1 MSMTREEAIKV
12 LKNGGIEVC
21 GEADRISEFIAALDV
36 ALDALIPPTRENEL
50 EAENIELK
58 ERIVNWRNYMA
69 PTREQ
74 VEKVWRGEWTPTESP
89 YMNECEDCSVC
100 GYRTP
105 WGHGFR
111 FCPACGA
118 AQTDE
123 AVEMVMERMEELYE

>member
-1 MSMTREEAIKV
+1 MTREEATELLRYRRNLISSV
-12 LKNGGIEVC
+12 DMDWCANET
-21 GEADRISEFIAALDV
+21 EALDLALAALR
-36 ALDALIPPTRENEL
+36 T
-50 EAENIELK
+50 
-58 ERIVNWRNYMA
+58 

-74 VEKVWRGEWTPTESP
+74 VEKVWRGEWKPTESP

-123 AVEMVMERMEELYE
+123 AVETVMERINEMEGMKK

>member
-1 MSMTREEAIKV
+1 MSMTREEAIKRIDEQYKICEEFYYLSANPEKDCPGV
-12 LKNGGIEVC
+12 MSYM
-21 GEADRISEFIAALDV
+21 EALAVAISALRPV
-36 ALDALIPPTRENEL
+36 S
-50 EAENIELK
+50 
-58 ERIVNWRNYMA
+58 
-69 PTREQ
+69 REQ
-74 VEKVWRGEWTPTESP
+74 VERIRGEWKPTEFP

-123 AVEMVMERMEELYE
+123 AVQMVMERLEALKDGKND

>member
-1 MSMTREEAIKV
+1 MTREEAIKYAESKKMM
-12 LKNGGIEVC
+12 L
-21 GEADRISEFIAALDV
+21 EALIYNDDCKYGNYAMCSTELSFVNAALS
-36 ALDALIPPTRENEL
+36 ALCP
-50 EAENIELK
+50 
-58 ERIVNWRNYMA
+58 VS
-69 PTREQ
+69 REQ
-74 VEKVWRGEWTPTESP
+74 VEKVWRGEWKPTEFP

-123 AVEMVMERMEELYE
+123 AVDMVMERLEAMKDG

>member
-1 MSMTREEAIKV
+1 MMTREEASEI
-12 LKNGGIEVC
+12 LSDE
-21 GEADRISEFIAALDV
+21 EISCLIGKFHGAKEALDL
-36 ALDALIPPTRENEL
+36 ALSAIRP
-50 EAENIELK
+50 
-58 ERIVNWRNYMA
+58 VS
-69 PTREQ
+69 REQ
-74 VEKVWRGEWTPTESP
+74 VEKVWRGEWKPTEFP

-123 AVEMVMERMEELYE
+123 AVQMVMERLEALHEVAE